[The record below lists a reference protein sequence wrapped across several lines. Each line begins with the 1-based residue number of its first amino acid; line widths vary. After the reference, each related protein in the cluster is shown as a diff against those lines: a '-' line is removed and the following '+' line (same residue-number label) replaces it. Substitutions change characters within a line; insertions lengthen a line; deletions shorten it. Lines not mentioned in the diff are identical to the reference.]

1 MTDVMPVEKARIEQ
15 TWARNGLVSIRL
27 AEVIL
32 AEFLSLPG
40 LRDASL
46 LRIGSILY
54 ITSLRSLSRGLKEV
68 HCCGS
73 V

>member
-27 AEVIL
+27 AGVIL

-40 LRDASL
+40 L
-46 LRIGSILY
+46 
-54 ITSLRSLSRGLKEV
+54 
-68 HCCGS
+68 
-73 V
+73 